1 MARQPN
7 SSSDSKTPRT
17 STYRTTEQQQAAP
30 SRGTGQE
37 PDPRGVHRPGK
48 APGEFT
54 DLGPVS
60 IPVDAPRV
68 T

>member
-1 MARQPN
+1 MARQTP
-7 SSSDSKTPRT
+7 SSDPKPTPRT
-17 STYRTTEQQQAAP
+17 STRSTEERTA

-54 DLGPVS
+54 DLGPVT
-60 IPVDAPRV
+60 IPVDAPRI

>member
-1 MARQPN
+1 MARQT
-7 SSSDSKTPRT
+7 SSSDPKPTPRT
-17 STYRTTEQQQAAP
+17 STRSAEERPA

-54 DLGPVS
+54 DLGPVT
-60 IPVDAPRV
+60 IPVDAPRI

>member
-1 MARQPN
+1 MARQS

-17 STYRTTEQQQAAP
+17 SGYRTTERQATPA
-30 SRGTGQE
+30 RGTGQE
-37 PDPRGVHRPGK
+37 PDPRGVHRPGR

-54 DLGPVS
+54 DLGPVT
-60 IPVDAPRV
+60 IPVDAPRI